1 MCTTSTEYE
10 SATPLETMRERLT
23 ALYQNTHPGSR
34 KGSAAPWDRQLAIQ
48 VLQIVGEMVNATMDE
63 EQRVDDELTIIHVHP
78 AGELLRNLGSALNEL
93 DLGSVDPRLKPSGGG
108 SGRRYS
114 KLETEQVENFLSFA
128 KILRRAR
135 GMTHKQADIAVAKAA
150 QKIGLSFR
158 GAPVEAKTIAGW
170 RRERP
175 GERN

>member
-1 MCTTSTEYE
+1 MGTTSTEYE
-10 SATPLETMRERLT
+10 STTPLETMRQRLT
-23 ALYQNTHPGSR
+23 ALYQNTHSNSP
-34 KGSAAPWDRQLAIQ
+34 KGSAAPWDCHHAIQ
-48 VLQIVGEMVNATMDE
+48 VLQIVSEMVSATMDE
-63 EQRVDDELTIIHVHP
+63 EQHIDNEITIIHVHP
-78 AGELLRNLGSALNEL
+78 SGDLLRNLGSALNEL

-114 KLETEQVENFLSFA
+114 KLETAQVEKFLNFA
-128 KILRRAR
+128 KILRSAR

-158 GAPVEAKTIAGW
+158 GAPVKAKTIAGW

-175 GERN
+175 GERS

>member
-1 MCTTSTEYE
+1 MGSTPDEYE
-10 SATPLETMRERLT
+10 STNPLETMRQRLT
-23 ALYQNTHPGSR
+23 TLYQSTHSNSS
-34 KGSAAPWDRQLAIQ
+34 KGSVVPWDRQLAIQ
-48 VLQIVGEMVNATMDE
+48 VIQIVGEMVSATMDE
-63 EQRVDDELTIIHVHP
+63 EKIVDDELTIIHVHP

-114 KLETEQVENFLSFA
+114 KLETAQVENFLNFA
-128 KILRRAR
+128 EILRSAR
-135 GMTHKQADIAVAKAA
+135 GMTHKQANIAVAKAA

-175 GERN
+175 GKRS